1 MQDLDAA
8 YAASRGGAAGTPQN
22 DSSVHATSVLTSA
35 LQRTSWSYT
44 GDRFAAGISVL
55 GSLALFVYS
64 LIRDPAQAGTIGEW
78 AHLLAET
85 VGPA

>member
-1 MQDLDAA
+1 M
-8 YAASRGGAAGTPQN
+8 SHR
-22 DSSVHATSVLTSA
+22 VLTSA
-35 LQRTSWSYT
+35 LQRISWSYT

-78 AHLLAET
+78 AHLPAET